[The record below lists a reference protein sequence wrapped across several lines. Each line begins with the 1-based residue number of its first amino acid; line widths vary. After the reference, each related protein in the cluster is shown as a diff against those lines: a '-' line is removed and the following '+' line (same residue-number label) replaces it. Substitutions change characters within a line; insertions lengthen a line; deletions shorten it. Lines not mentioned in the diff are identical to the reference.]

1 MCPGLY
7 TIPAGVP
14 FAETFVR
21 GLVEQLD
28 AARDPLALST
38 ATIYLPTRRAVRT
51 LVETF
56 ARVLNGA
63 ALLPDIRPLGDID
76 GDDEIL
82 FDAAGDDLSLP
93 PAIDPVRRRLLLATL
108 VRRWAEHRRDA
119 PPGFAQAAAMARH
132 LARFLDDAETQQA
145 DLEKLRDLVPG
156 TFAEHWAD
164 TCDFLIF
171 LRDEWPKLLAIEGVL
186 DPAERRNL
194 LLARLARRYRDSKP
208 QSPVIA
214 AGTTGSIPATAELL
228 HTIAL
233 LPAGAVVVPALDRAL
248 DEDSW
253 NLIEPGHPQYG
264 MKQLLQRFGAQRSDV
279 REWPGLHSAS
289 CSYHCRPDA
298 GDPIL
303 SGAKVDR
310 PDKPDDDAPANMEHG
325 REARVTLLRETLRPA
340 PTTDTWRALAEVGTQ
355 EIADGL
361 DGLGIIAAAHP
372 GEEALAIALMLRE
385 AVEKPGKTAALV
397 TPDRGLARRVAA
409 ELCRWNIAI
418 DDSAGV
424 SLAQTPPTV
433 FLSLLA
439 EAAAGKFAPVPL
451 LALFKHPFAGSDGA
465 AGFRRQ
471 VRVLDKY
478 VLRGT
483 RPDPGL
489 AGIAKAIASRRADR
503 DESKL
508 APLLDELTTWFR
520 SQMKLLQPF
529 ADAMRTRSFSLSE
542 LVELH
547 RQAAENLAGEA
558 MLWRGDAG
566 EAAEKLL
573 DALASAGADLLP
585 IESGA
590 YPVLFRQ
597 FAEERAIRPAYGR
610 HPRLAI
616 LGPLEARLQHFD
628 LVVLGGLNEGT
639 WPQSSAADPWLSRP
653 MRATLGLESPERAI
667 GLAAHD
673 FATLAAMPQVRLT
686 RALKV
691 DGTPT
696 VESRWVQRLQQL
708 AKGLELEK
716 KLHAAKPYVAYA
728 IKFTLPDRAPAPAL
742 RPEPR
747 PPVAM
752 RPRELSVTQV
762 ETWLRDPYA
771 IYARHILRLKPLDP
785 LDAEVGPMDRG
796 RAMHEVLEHFVRET
810 GEGFPPNPVA
820 RLIGISEEV
829 FARYGVPRAILAVW
843 RPRFARAAAWFVGD
857 ELRRRP
863 EILRS
868 FLEIKGKLTI
878 DAPAGAF
885 VLTGRAD
892 RIDELQAGG
901 AAIIDYKTGMP
912 PSDSQV
918 GVFASQLPLEGAIL
932 ERGGF
937 EGVAPLAA
945 AQLVYIRYSGGED
958 PGDTHIVKGDARQFV
973 AETYANLVRL
983 IAEFDREETAYVS
996 RIAPFRANSAG
1007 DYDHLARVREWSL
1020 SAWDGA

>member
-1 MCPGLY
+1 MRRGLY
-7 TIPAGVP
+7 TIPAGAP
-14 FAETFVR
+14 FAEILAR
-21 GLVEQLD
+21 ELIEQLG

-56 ARVLNGA
+56 ARILNGA
-63 ALLPDIRPLGDID
+63 ALLPDIRPLGDIE
-76 GDDEIL
+76 DDELL
-82 FDAAGDDLSLP
+82 FDPAADDLVLP

-108 VRRWAEHRRDA
+108 VHRWAEHRRDI
-119 PPGFAQAAAMARH
+119 PPGFAQATAMARN
-132 LARFLDDAETQQA
+132 LARFLDEAETQQV
-145 DLEKLRDLVPG
+145 DLEKLRDLVPKS
-156 TFAEHWAD
+156 FAEHWAEVR
-164 TCDFLIF
+164 DFLLF
-171 LRDEWPKLLAIEGVL
+171 LHDEWPNLLAIGGVL

-194 LLARLARRYRDSKP
+194 LLERLTRRFHDRKP
-208 QSPVIA
+208 HAPVIA

-228 HTIAL
+228 HAIAQ
-233 LPAGAVVVPALDRAL
+233 LPAGAVVLPALDRAL

-253 NLIEPGHPQYG
+253 NALEPGHPQYG
-264 MKQLLQRFGAQRSDV
+264 MKQLLARLGADRSDV
-279 REWPGLHSAS
+279 LDWPSISVSFDRHRPLH
-289 CSYHCRPDA
+289 A
-298 GDPIL
+298 GDPI
-303 SGAKVDR
+303 SSDGKMDR
-310 PDKPDDDAPANMEHG
+310 PDKPGDGASDNAETS
-325 REARVTLLRETLRPA
+325 RKARVALLREALRPA
-340 PTTDTWRALAEVGTQ
+340 PTTDAWRALAERGTE

-361 DGLGIIAAAHP
+361 NGIGVVTAAHP

-385 AVEKPGKTAALV
+385 AVEEPGRTAALV

-409 ELCRWNIAI
+409 ELARWDIAI

-424 SLAQTPPTV
+424 PLAQTPPAV

-439 EAAAGKFAPVPL
+439 EAAAEEFAPVPL
-451 LALFKHPFAGSDGA
+451 LALFKHPFAGGEDGP
-465 AGFRRQ
+465 GFRRQ
-471 VRVLDKY
+471 VRALDKY
-478 VLRGT
+478 VLRGP

-489 AGIAKAIASRRADR
+489 AGIAKAIASRRADKE
-503 DESKL
+503 ESKL
-508 APLLDELTTWFR
+508 APLLDELMSWFR
-520 SQMKLLQPF
+520 NQIELLQPF
-529 ADAMRTRSFSLSE
+529 ADAMRAKSFALSE

-547 RQAAENLAGEA
+547 REAAEKLAGAA

-566 EAAEKLL
+566 EAAAKLIE
-573 DALASAGADLLP
+573 ALARAGADLP
-585 IESGA
+585 AIEPGA

-673 FATLAAMPQVRLT
+673 FATLAAVPQVRFT

-696 VESRWVQRLQQL
+696 VESRWLQRLQQL
-708 AKGLELEK
+708 TKGLKLEK
-716 KLHAAKPYVAYA
+716 KLETAEPYAAYA
-728 IKFTLPDRAPAPAL
+728 MKFAVPDRAPVAAP

-747 PPVAM
+747 PPVAK
-752 RPRELSVTQV
+752 RPRELSVTQI

-771 IYARHILRLKPLDP
+771 IYARHVLRLKPLDP
-785 LDAEVGPMDRG
+785 LDAETGPMDRG
-796 RAMHEVLEHFVRET
+796 RAMHEILEQFIRET

-829 FARYGVPRAILAVW
+829 FARYGIPQATLAVW
-843 RPRFARAAAWFVGD
+843 RPRFARAAAWFVED
-857 ELRRRP
+857 ERRRRP
-863 EILRS
+863 DILRS
-868 FLEIKGKLTI
+868 FLEIKGRLVI
-878 DAPAGAF
+878 EAPTGDF
-885 VLTGRAD
+885 ILTGRAD
-892 RIDELQAGG
+892 RIDELRAGG
-901 AAIIDYKTGMP
+901 AAVIDYKTGQP

-918 GVFASQLPLEGAIL
+918 GAFASQLPLEGAIL

-937 EGVAPLAA
+937 EGVAPLAP
-945 AQLVYIRYSGGED
+945 AQLVYIRYSGGEE
-958 PGDTHIVKGDARQFV
+958 PGDTHVVKGDAHQLV

-996 RIAPFRANSAG
+996 RIAPFRVDVAG

-1020 SAWDGA
+1020 SGWDGA

>member
-1 MCPGLY
+1 MRPGLY

-14 FAETFVR
+14 FAEILAR
-21 GLVEQLD
+21 GLIEQLG
-28 AARDPLALST
+28 ATRDPLALST

-76 GDDEIL
+76 DDEL
-82 FDAAGDDLSLP
+82 LLDPSADDLVLP

-108 VRRWAEHRRDA
+108 VHRWAQQRRDI
-119 PPGFAQAAAMARH
+119 PPGFAQAAAMARN
-132 LARFLDDAETQQA
+132 LARFLDEAETQQV
-145 DLEKLRDLVPG
+145 DLEKLRDLVPKN
-156 TFAEHWAD
+156 FAEHWAD
-164 TCDFLIF
+164 VRDFLLF
-171 LRDEWPKLLAIEGVL
+171 LHDEWPALLAIEGAL

-194 LLARLARRYRDSKP
+194 LLARLAHRFHDRKP
-208 QSPVIA
+208 HAPVIA

-228 HTIAL
+228 HAIAH
-233 LPAGAVVVPALDRAL
+233 LPAGAVVLPALDRAL
-248 DEDSW
+248 DGESW
-253 NLIEPGHPQYG
+253 KALEPGHPQYG
-264 MKQLLQRFGAQRSDV
+264 MKQLLARLGVDRTDV
-279 REWPGLHSAS
+279 LDWPSTSGSFNRH
-289 CSYHCRPDA
+289 RPHEA
-298 GDPIL
+298 GDD
-303 SGAKVDR
+303 GNEEGKCD
-310 PDKPDDDAPANMEHG
+310 
-325 REARVTLLRETLRPA
+325 ARVAFLRETLRPA
-340 PTTDTWRALAEVGTQ
+340 PTTDAWRALAERGTE

-361 DGLGIIAAAHP
+361 HGIGVIAAAHP

-385 AVEKPGKTAALV
+385 AAENPGRTAALV

-409 ELCRWNIAI
+409 ELARWDIAI

-424 SLAQTPPTV
+424 PLAQTSPAV

-439 EAAAGKFAPVPL
+439 EAAAEEFAPVPL
-451 LALFKHPFAGSDGA
+451 LALFKHPFAGGEDGP
-465 AGFRRQ
+465 GFRRQ
-471 VRVLDKY
+471 VRALDKY
-478 VLRGT
+478 VLRGP

-489 AGIAKAIASRRADR
+489 AGIVKAIASRRADK
-503 DESKL
+503 EKSNL
-508 APLLDELTTWFR
+508 APLLDELMSWFR
-520 SQMKLLQPF
+520 KQIELLHPF
-529 ADAMRTRSFSLSE
+529 ADAMRAKSFALSE

-547 RQAAENLAGEA
+547 RLAAENLASAA

-566 EAAEKLL
+566 DAAATLIE
-573 DALASAGADLLP
+573 ALARAGADLPP
-585 IESGA
+585 IEPGA

-673 FATLAAMPQVRLT
+673 FATLAAMPQVRFT

-696 VESRWVQRLQQL
+696 VESRWLQRLRQL
-708 AKGLELEK
+708 AKGLKLEK
-716 KLHAAKPYVAYA
+716 KLETARPFEAYA
-728 IKFTLPDRAPAPAL
+728 LKFATPDRAPVAAP

-747 PPVAM
+747 PPVAK
-752 RPRELSVTQV
+752 RPRELSVTQI

-771 IYARHILRLKPLDP
+771 IYARHVLHLKPLDL
-785 LDAEVGPMDRG
+785 LDAEIGPMDRG
-796 RAMHEVLEHFVRET
+796 RAMHEILEQYIRET
-810 GEGFPPNPVA
+810 GEGFPPKPVA

-829 FARYGVPRAILAVW
+829 FARYGIPQATLAVW
-843 RPRFARAAAWFVGD
+843 RPRFARAAAWFVED
-857 ELRRRP
+857 ERRRRP
-863 EILRS
+863 DILRS
-868 FLEIKGKLTI
+868 FLEIKGRLVI
-878 DAPAGAF
+878 EAPGGDF
-885 VLTGRAD
+885 ILTGRAD
-892 RIDELQAGG
+892 RIDELRAGD
-901 AAIIDYKTGMP
+901 AAIIDYKTGQP

-937 EGVAPLAA
+937 EGLAPLPP
-945 AQLVYIRYSGGED
+945 AQLVYIRYSGGDE
-958 PGDTHIVKGDARQFV
+958 PGDTHIVKGDAHQLV
-973 AETYANLVRL
+973 AETYAKLVRL
-983 IAEFDREETAYVS
+983 IADFDRQETAYVS
-996 RIAPFRANSAG
+996 RIAPFRVDAAG

-1020 SAWDGA
+1020 SGWDGA